1 MTGWFRVSTGVE
13 VLIDWELFA
22 RAPQLREVYREDL
35 EAILWL
41 VELRVERGVT
51 EHLYGG
57 VAARGAVNNVSGAC
71 KARLAIWGA
80 RTCQVIPI

>member
-1 MTGWFRVSTGVE
+1 MTVTGWFRVTAGVK

-22 RAPQLREVYREDL
+22 RVQQLREVYWKDL

-41 VELRVERGVT
+41 AELRVERGVT
-51 EHLYGG
+51 EYLYGG
-57 VAARGAVNNVSGAC
+57 VAARSAVNDVSGAC

-80 RTCQVIPI
+80 RTC